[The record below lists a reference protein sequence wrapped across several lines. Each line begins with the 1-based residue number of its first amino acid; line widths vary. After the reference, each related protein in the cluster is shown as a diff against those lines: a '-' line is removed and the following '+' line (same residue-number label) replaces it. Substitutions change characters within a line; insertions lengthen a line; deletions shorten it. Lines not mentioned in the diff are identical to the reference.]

1 MKMPPPVLMRVPV
14 WCRQMCALAVLSLLA
29 GCANAD
35 FGEVNSTLV
44 TDDIHKWIGP
54 YAIGG
59 KQKSLPSFGLTYDE
73 RELRDLAYPLIE
85 PPFDRQQWYSV
96 AGEYGLYK
104 PDRRAPYDH
113 TAYASRLYQTWA
125 RSPLARYSHLIDDI
139 RNDTTRLPAF
149 FETAA
154 RVLDTD
160 AKRRK
165 SMAYIREL
173 SPLER
178 KSAHRRMQENSHIVS
193 LVRESLENR
202 TSSYRFALERLV
214 VMSPSRD
221 AVEAEQE
228 LNRLRTEIARYR
240 TPYTPTWV
248 REPSLAAA
256 R

>member
-1 MKMPPPVLMRVPV
+1 MKMPSPVLTRIPV
-14 WCRQMCALAVLSLLA
+14 WCRRICALAVLTFLA

-35 FGEVNSTLV
+35 FGEVNSVLV
-44 TDDIHKWIGP
+44 TDDIHKWVGP

-59 KQKSLPSFGLTYDE
+59 KQKWLPGFELTDDE

-85 PPFDRQQWYSV
+85 PPYDRQQWYSV

-104 PDRRAPYDH
+104 PDRRVPYDH
-113 TAYASRLYQTWA
+113 TAYANRLYQTWA
-125 RSPLARYSHLIDDI
+125 RSPSARYSHLTDDI

-160 AKRRK
+160 QKRRK

-178 KSAHRRMQENSHIVS
+178 KTALRRMQENSHIVS
-193 LVRESLENR
+193 LVRQSLEER
-202 TSSYRFALERLV
+202 ASSYRFALERLV
-214 VMSPSRD
+214 IMTPSKQ

-228 LNRLRTEIARYR
+228 LNQLHAGIARYR
-240 TPYTPTWV
+240 TPYAPTWT

-256 R
+256 Q